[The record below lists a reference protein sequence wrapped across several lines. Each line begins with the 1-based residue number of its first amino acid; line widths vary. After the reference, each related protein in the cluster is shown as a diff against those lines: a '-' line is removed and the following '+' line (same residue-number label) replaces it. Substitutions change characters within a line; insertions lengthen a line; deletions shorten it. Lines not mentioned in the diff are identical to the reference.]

1 MSSGL
6 HAWML
11 KRDSN
16 AANAALSTYAPRMP
30 WDVFNG
36 QFFQPQIGEHV
47 AIIGPTGKGKTVLM
61 NGILPNYHFIAVFA
75 TKPQDDEME
84 RLIRTGGYVR
94 LQRWVSLNPID
105 HPRRVIWPDATRI
118 NSKALQH
125 DVFEDAF
132 GKIFREGGRPKAKPV
147 GWAVAID
154 ELWYVA
160 NHIHLADEVK
170 QFLFQGRSIGHTLI
184 LATQRPKEV
193 PTAVYDQS
201 THLFF
206 LRDQNDDNLKRLSE
220 IGSVDSGLV
229 RYAVARLDKFQALYI
244 NSVTGEMARTRIPRG

>member
-1 MSSGL
+1 MTSGL
-6 HAWML
+6 QTWML
-11 KRDSN
+11 RRDPH
-16 AANAALSTYAPRMP
+16 AANAALSTYAPRIP
-30 WDVFNG
+30 WDSFNG
-36 QFFQPQIGEHV
+36 GMFAPKVGEHV

-61 NGILPNYHFIAVFA
+61 NAILPSYHFVAVFA
-75 TKPQDDEME
+75 TKPQDVEME
-84 RLIRTGGYVR
+84 RLIRTDGYVR
-94 LQRWVSLNPID
+94 LQQWRSLNPID
-105 HPRRVIWPDATRI
+105 FPRRVIWPDATSIGSYR
-118 NSKALQH
+118 LQQE
-125 DVFEDAF
+125 VFSRAF
-132 GKIFREGGRPKAKPV
+132 GQIFREGGRPKDNPV
-147 GWAVAID
+147 GWALAID

-160 NHIHLADEVK
+160 NFLQLGQEVK
-170 QFLFQGRSIGHTLI
+170 TFLFQGRSVGHTLI